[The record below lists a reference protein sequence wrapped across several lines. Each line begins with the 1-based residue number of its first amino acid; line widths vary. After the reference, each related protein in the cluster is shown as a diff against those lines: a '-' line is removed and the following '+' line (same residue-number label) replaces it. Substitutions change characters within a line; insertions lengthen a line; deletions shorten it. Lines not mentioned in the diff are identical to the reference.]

1 MDNHT
6 PGPWFIG
13 AYTGDLGIRVQNALR
28 IVAVIPERAIEDY
41 DTIED
46 DRRFN
51 DASEANARLIASA
64 PTLFSFVQSLAL
76 AGNTK
81 AKETLDLLGLLD

>member
-1 MDNHT
+1 MTKHT
-6 PGPWFIG
+6 PGPWRIEESGIRLHPVSGERARDFVLVAPDNSLPNIG
-13 AYTGDLGIRVQNALR
+13 AVYGRLDGENK
-28 IVAVIPERAIEDY
+28 
-41 DTIED
+41 
-46 DRRFN
+46 
-51 DASEANARLIASA
+51 ANARLIASA